1 MHDVLLTIKLINIW
15 VRFTVKISSI
25 FKRHVFLLSTGRG
38 KRSAAL
44 NAKSKLQIQ
53 IEEISSDEDVEEE
66 GGRDYDVDPTLQPL
80 SDDDLDN

>member
-1 MHDVLLTIKLINIW
+1 M
-15 VRFTVKISSI
+15 RISSI
-25 FKRHVFLLSTGRG
+25 FKRHVFLPSTG
-38 KRSAAL
+38 KRNAAL